1 MVEDPEFVDG
11 GCGWVHGGAIR
22 DGCPNTDRGAP
33 MGWARGSRGSSFYT
47 PGPKSE
53 PRKDGRQAGSSTN
66 AARKVVFLLRARDR
80 DGEKE
85 LTIGPHEPEAQGRTK
100 RGRRVAGR
108 AGPRAI
114 DASVVVVRARREIDW
129 RAPGDSQ
136 PTRRAVISRLG
147 RVGWK

>member
-1 MVEDPEFVDG
+1 MAEDPEFVDG

-66 AARKVVFLLRARDR
+66 AARKAVFLLRARDR

-108 AGPRAI
+108 AGPRGG
-114 DASVVVVRARREIDW
+114 VCARGGW
-129 RAPGDSQ
+129 RVE
-136 PTRRAVISRLG
+136 PTCRRRRVELG
-147 RVGWK
+147 RAGEESLVGQIAWPQPV